1 MRKIIITKFKTI
13 LKEVIDMDEQ
23 RIVER
28 TRQVLVS
35 IGFPDPADCNKND
48 DNGLRMYAQ
57 DSFKK
62 IPRLK
67 ACLSHASKF
76 AEDKLLWTA
85 RAEDG
90 RPEFIITNEEDNVA
104 IVIECKKDES
114 LQISDVLKSKNILQ
128 KNSNIISKYAADGAL
143 HYAWFLSHRY
153 DVIAIGV
160 SGKINM
166 DDAKGT
172 DIVADTYFWQYR
184 KEHLE
189 SEPGPFIKINLK
201 ELLSYEQYKDIIR
214 QIKEN
219 RMEETA

>member
-1 MRKIIITKFKTI
+1 
-13 LKEVIDMDEQ
+13 MDEQ

-28 TRQVLVS
+28 TRQILVS

-76 AEDKLLWTA
+76 SEDSLLWTA
-85 RAEDG
+85 RAEEG
-90 RPEFIITNEEDNVA
+90 RPEFIITNEEDNIA

-114 LQISDVLKSKNILQ
+114 LQISDILKSKNTLQ
-128 KNSNIISKYAADGAL
+128 KNSNIISRYAADGAL

-153 DVIAIGV
+153 DVIAIGT
-160 SGKINM
+160 SGKLLTT
-166 DDAKGT
+166 DAEDY
-172 DIVADTYFWQYR
+172 DIIADTYFWEYK
-184 KEHLE
+184 KEHAE
-189 SEPGPFIKINLK
+189 SEPGPFIKIDTQK
-201 ELLSYEQYKDIIR
+201 LLTYEEYRNIIS

-219 RMEETA
+219 KMEETA